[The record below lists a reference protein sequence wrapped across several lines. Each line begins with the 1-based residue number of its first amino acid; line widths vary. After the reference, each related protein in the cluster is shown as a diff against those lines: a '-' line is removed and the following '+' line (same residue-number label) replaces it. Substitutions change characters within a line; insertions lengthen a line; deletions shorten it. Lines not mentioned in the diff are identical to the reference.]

1 MSYTKTTW
9 RNNQAPAINADNL
22 NHMEQG
28 IESAHNQI
36 DVNTSNIESLT
47 TQVQNN
53 ATNIASEISAR
64 QSADNVINARMDTFA
79 SLPDGSTA
87 GDAELLDIRVGAD
100 GTTYPSAGDAV
111 RGQVTDLKSDIN
123 EQANEAST
131 SVGHRISLGT
141 AWTNKTIWEAPVAQ
155 NEAFHIL
162 LTVDQAVNFD
172 IYWQLYED
180 TTEKLSG
187 QIAHGATS
195 TEINYVASATS
206 TAKIVM
212 TIAGNEM
219 LNFTAFVANISN
231 QLFKSKALGQT
242 DTVDVA
248 NLPNGITYFTS
259 QNVPSGLPT
268 ANYGSVNAIIT
279 NRKLPN
285 TIEWYDSQIIISNN
299 KIIASRLGYPVN
311 WNPWELREKDTDI
324 QKLGLNPSFDANT
337 LTNGIITFVA
347 TSTPTNLPSAD
358 YGHANM
364 LITARQSNSV
374 FNDWDTQVLIVDND
388 VYANRVYYS
397 GEWYPWNLTQTV
409 FEIGTG
415 KQYTTLKAG
424 FAEAIRHK
432 GAKVIV
438 YAGDY
443 DLTDEFADEIANHS
457 GSGIR
462 LGNDMDVLFL
472 SGAYVSCLLDG
483 SDSWANMNFEPFYT
497 GDGSG
502 STNFVL
508 DGLNIVASNTRYCV
522 HDEAYSAGA
531 YHHVYRNCTM
541 EYRNTVATNEFVAC
555 IGGGLGIN
563 GYIDIFGGDYKSVVN
578 HAYNSV
584 PAQDRQVPISYHNGN
599 GDTCDN
605 KVVINNVYLRDRG
618 RFRFGYHGTSEI
630 LSKVYV
636 SGCSTFDDVQ
646 MGFEQTADTKV
657 NMELTA
663 WNNQIRN
670 A

>member
-1 MSYTKTTW
+1 MQIHEL
-9 RNNQAPAINADNL
+9 NNFTGTLGSGAYLAVDDGNDTGKLSTQQLLAATEARIDNIIAGPAP
-22 NHMEQG
+22 
-28 IESAHNQI
+28 SAQEVT
-36 DVNTSNIESLT
+36 D
-47 TQVQNN
+47 
-53 ATNIASEISAR
+53 AR
-64 QSADNVINARMDTFA
+64 
-79 SLPDGSTA
+79 L
-87 GDAELLDIRVGAD
+87 GAD
-100 GTTYPSAGDAV
+100 GVVYPSLGDAI
-111 RGQVTDLKSDIN
+111 RDQVTDLKSDIN
-123 EQANEAST
+123 EQASEAST

-141 AWTNKTIWEAPVAQ
+141 AWTNKTIWEEAVTQ
-155 NEAFHIL
+155 NEAFHIY
-162 LTVDQAVNFD
+162 LTVDRGVNFD
-172 IYWQLYED
+172 IYWQLFED
-180 TTEKLSG
+180 STEKLSG

-195 TEINYVASATS
+195 TEINYVASAAS
-206 TAKIVM
+206 NAKIVM

-219 LNFTAFVANISN
+219 LNFTAFVANIDS

-242 DTVDVA
+242 DTVDVF

-259 QNVPSGLPT
+259 QNVPSGLPS
-268 ANYGSVNAIIT
+268 ANYGNVNAIIT

-285 TIEWYDSQIIISNN
+285 TIDWYDSQIIISNN

-324 QKLGLNPSFDANT
+324 QKLGLNPSFDANA
-337 LTNGIITFVA
+337 LTNGIITFVS
-347 TSTPTNLPSAD
+347 TSTPTNLPTAD

-364 LITARQSNSV
+364 LITARQSNATL
-374 FNDWDTQVLIVDND
+374 NNWDTQTLIVDNV

-409 FEIGTG
+409 FEIGAG

-424 FAEAIRHK
+424 FAAAIQHK

-438 YAGDY
+438 YEGVY
-443 DLTDEFADEIANHS
+443 DLATEFATEIANHS

-462 LGNDMDVLFL
+462 LGNDMEVLFMA
-472 SGAYVSCLLDG
+472 GAYVKCLLDG
-483 SDSWANMNFEPFYT
+483 SDSWAITNFEPFYT
-497 GDGSG
+497 GDGGG
-502 STNFVL
+502 STNFIL

-522 HDEAYSAGA
+522 HDEAYSTGT
-531 YHHVYRNCTM
+531 YHHIFRNCTM
-541 EYRNTVATNEFVAC
+541 EYRNTVASNEFVAC
-555 IGGGLGIN
+555 IGGGLGVH
-563 GYIDIFGGDYKSVVN
+563 GYIDVFGGDYKSVVN

-646 MGFEQTADTKV
+646 MGFEQAADTKV